1 MDAAPLTG
9 SLHSTPAAGACQ
21 QAAACKALERGM
33 RESMPAAATCRGA
46 GPSPAKRQDL
56 VQQTTSRAICRRV
69 IQCHHM
75 AHAHLCFQV
84 ASCSVKHKLASQE
97 EDQVKPT

>member
-33 RESMPAAATCRGA
+33 RESMPAAAACRGA

-56 VQQTTSRAICRRV
+56 VQQPLLGLSVEESSNVTIWPMPTYVSR
-69 IQCHHM
+69 
-75 AHAHLCFQV
+75 
-84 ASCSVKHKLASQE
+84 
-97 EDQVKPT
+97 